1 MLAEPNQS
9 PGQRLRSL
17 IEAGPVLAP
26 IVWDAGQARFA
37 AEAGNPAVYMTGF
50 GTASTFGLPDI
61 GLLGLE
67 EMAANSGRIAAAVDV
82 PVIADADTGYGN
94 AVNVA
99 HTVERYEAAGV
110 AALHIED
117 QVSPKRC
124 GAMAGKDVVPTNE
137 MVQKI
142 RAAVDARQDPALMI
156 IARTD
161 SLGPLGW
168 DAAMERSVACH
179 DSGADLIV
187 IDGLRER
194 ADVERAAEQLPEV
207 PRMLIIRDFP
217 IEDAGAL
224 GYRVVVHWGTLLA
237 IYGAMRDVYR
247 ELATTHTVDL
257 ESRATSTTHEIQD
270 TMGVSRYLD
279 LDQAAAVPSI
289 HATT

>member
-1 MLAEPNQS
+1 M
-9 PGQRLRSL
+9 
-17 IEAGPVLAP
+17 P

-67 EMAANSGRIAAAVDV
+67 EMAANAGRIAAAVDV
-82 PVIADADTGYGN
+82 PVIAVADTGYGN
-94 AVNVA
+94 AVNVV

-124 GAMAGKDVVPTNE
+124 GAMAGKDVIPTDE

-187 IDGLRER
+187 IDGPRER
-194 ADVERAAEQLPEV
+194 ADVERAAE
-207 PRMLIIRDFP
+207 
-217 IEDAGAL
+217 
-224 GYRVVVHWGTLLA
+224 
-237 IYGAMRDVYR
+237 
-247 ELATTHTVDL
+247 
-257 ESRATSTTHEIQD
+257 
-270 TMGVSRYLD
+270 
-279 LDQAAAVPSI
+279 
-289 HATT
+289 

>member
-1 MLAEPNQS
+1 MLAEPDQS

-17 IEAGPVLAP
+17 IEEGPVLVP

-67 EMAANSGRIAAAVDV
+67 EMAANAGRIAAAVDV
-82 PVIADADTGYGN
+82 PVIAVADTGYGN
-94 AVNVA
+94 AVNVV

-124 GAMAGKDVVPTNE
+124 GAMAGKDVIPTDE

-187 IDGLRER
+187 IDGPRER
-194 ADVERAAEQLPEV
+194 ADVERAAE
-207 PRMLIIRDFP
+207 
-217 IEDAGAL
+217 
-224 GYRVVVHWGTLLA
+224 
-237 IYGAMRDVYR
+237 
-247 ELATTHTVDL
+247 
-257 ESRATSTTHEIQD
+257 
-270 TMGVSRYLD
+270 
-279 LDQAAAVPSI
+279 
-289 HATT
+289 